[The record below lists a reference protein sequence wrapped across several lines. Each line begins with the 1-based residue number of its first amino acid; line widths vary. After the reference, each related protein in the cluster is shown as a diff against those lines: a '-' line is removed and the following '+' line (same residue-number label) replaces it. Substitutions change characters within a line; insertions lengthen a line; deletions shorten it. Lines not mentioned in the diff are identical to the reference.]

1 VEGVVLLEL
10 ATIGI
15 SGGPQLIEG
24 YVKQVE
30 LLLDLALD
38 QFPASQEESFELKE
52 ELADE
57 KAK

>member
-1 VEGVVLLEL
+1 VWASTALQVEGVVLLEL

-30 LLLDLALD
+30 LLLDLALH
-38 QFPASQEESFELKE
+38 QFPAPSCLSR
-52 ELADE
+52 
-57 KAK
+57 